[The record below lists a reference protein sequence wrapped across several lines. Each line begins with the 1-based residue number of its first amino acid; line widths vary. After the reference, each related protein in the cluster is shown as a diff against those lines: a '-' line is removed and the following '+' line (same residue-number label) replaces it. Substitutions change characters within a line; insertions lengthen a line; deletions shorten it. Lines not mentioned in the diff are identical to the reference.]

1 MPAASETLNGTC
13 ACISVDREALQ
24 ALLERGRGSGGLYA
38 SILANQP
45 HLFASV
51 PVFVGR
57 EHVDA
62 MFAVIEAIERVVA
75 LDPFRDAALAVAP
88 QIATIDHG
96 PRGVFYGYD
105 FHVGDAGPKLI
116 EINTN
121 AGGALLNAVLAQ
133 AQKACCVE
141 MDALSEGPVALDA
154 IEDRFVAMFREEWSL
169 QRGAASLGTIAIVDS
184 APPAQYLYP
193 EFLLFEAMFRSK
205 GIEAIITAPEELRF
219 DGHALL
225 AGERRIDVVYNRLTD
240 FYLESDAVRPLREAY
255 LAGAT
260 VMTPHPR
267 GHALYGDKRHLV
279 TLSDAERLAALG
291 ADRSTIDTL
300 LAGVPRT
307 VLVTDE
313 NRDTLWAERKKY
325 FFKTVAGYGGKA
337 AYRGDKLTTSTWA
350 EMSERAY
357 VAQEVVRPSERTVV
371 VEGKRVPLKLDVR
384 VYVYDGA
391 PQLLAARLYQ
401 GQTTNFRTTGGG
413 FAPVFTDRQPWHRST
428 GR

>member
-1 MPAASETLNGTC
+1 MNREC

-51 PVFVGR
+51 PVFVGG

-62 MFAVIEAIERVVA
+62 MFAAIEAIERVVA
-75 LDPFRDAALAVAP
+75 LPTFRDAALVSAP
-88 QIATIDHG
+88 PIATVDHG

-105 FHVGDAGPKLI
+105 FHLGDGGPKLI

-121 AGGALLNAVLAQ
+121 AGGALLNAVLAH

-141 MDALSEGPVALDA
+141 LGSLSDGPVALDA

-169 QRGAASLGTIAIVDS
+169 QRGEAPLGTIAIVDA
-184 APPAQYLYP
+184 APAAQYLYP

-205 GIEAIITAPEELRF
+205 GLEAIIVAPEELRF
-219 DGHALL
+219 DGHSLL
-225 AGERRIDVVYNRLTD
+225 AGERRVDLVYNRLTD
-240 FYLESDAVRPLREAY
+240 FYLESDAARPLRDAY

-260 VMTPHPR
+260 VVTPHPR
-267 GHALYGDKRHLV
+267 GHALYGDKRHLEA
-279 TLSDAERLAALG
+279 LSSGERLAALG

-300 LAGVPRT
+300 VAGVPRT

-313 NRDTLWAERKKY
+313 NREALWAERKKY
-325 FFKTVAGYGGKA
+325 FFKTVAGSPRRPGPKCA
-337 AYRGDKLTTSTWA
+337 SARTWRRSSSA
-350 EMSERAY
+350 RAS
-357 VAQEVVRPSERTVV
+357 APSSSRES
-371 VEGKRVPLKLDVR
+371 GSP
-384 VYVYDGA
+384 
-391 PQLLAARLYQ
+391 
-401 GQTTNFRTTGGG
+401 
-413 FAPVFTDRQPWHRST
+413 
-428 GR
+428 

>member
-1 MPAASETLNGTC
+1 MPSTSETLNREC

-75 LDPFRDAALAVAP
+75 LPTFRDAALVAAP
-88 QIATIDHG
+88 TIATIDHG
-96 PRGVFYGYD
+96 PRGVLYGYD
-105 FHVGDAGPKLI
+105 FHLGDGGPKLI

-141 MDALSEGPVALDA
+141 MGTLSEGPVALDA

-169 QRGAASLGTIAIVDS
+169 QRGQAPLGTIAIVDA
-184 APPAQYLYP
+184 APAAQYLYP

-205 GIEAIITAPEELRF
+205 GLDAIIAAPEDLRF
-219 DGHALL
+219 DGQSLL
-225 AGERRIDVVYNRLTD
+225 AGERRIDLVYNRLTD
-240 FYLESDAVRPLREAY
+240 FYLESDAVRPLRDAY
-255 LAGAT
+255 VAGAT
-260 VMTPHPR
+260 VVTPHPR
-267 GHALYGDKRHLV
+267 GHALYADKRHLV
-279 TLSDAERLAALG
+279 ALSSRERLAALG

-300 LAGVPRT
+300 RAGVPRT
-307 VLVTDE
+307 VLMTDE
-313 NRDTLWAERKKY
+313 NREVLWAERKKY
-325 FFKTVAGYGGKA
+325 FFKPVAGYGGKA
-337 AYRGDKLTTSTWA
+337 AYRGDKLTTSTWTK
-350 EMSERAY
+350 MRERAY
-357 VAQEVVRPSERTVV
+357 VAQALVRPSERTIVI
-371 VEGKRVPLKLDVR
+371 EAKRIPLKLDAR
-384 VYVYDGA
+384 VYVYHGA

-401 GQTTNFRTTGGG
+401 GQTTNFRTSGGG
-413 FAPVFTDRQPWHRST
+413 FAPVFTAAERSST
-428 GR
+428 AT